1 MELILVLLE
10 MVALAAASALC
21 IYLIVVLR
29 RVRVLLAAV
38 EQDLHQVKTRALPV
52 LDNLQV
58 ITEKVRSI
66 TESIGD
72 QVETMRE
79 SLGSLRKIVENVLSF
94 EERVQAEIEEPVL
107 ETVAKVADI
116 FKAVTSLLE
125 RIPFL
130 SKLLA

>member
-21 IYLIVVLR
+21 VYLIVVLR
-29 RVRVLLAAV
+29 RVHVILGTV
-38 EQDLHQVKTRALPV
+38 EQDLAQVKSRALPV
-52 LDNLQV
+52 LDNLQI

-79 SLGSLRKIVENVLSF
+79 SLGALRRIVENVLSF
-94 EERVQAEIEEPVL
+94 EERIQAEIEEPVL
-107 ETVAKVADI
+107 ETVSKVADI
-116 FKAVTSLLE
+116 IKGLNSFIE
-125 RIPFL
+125 RIPFV